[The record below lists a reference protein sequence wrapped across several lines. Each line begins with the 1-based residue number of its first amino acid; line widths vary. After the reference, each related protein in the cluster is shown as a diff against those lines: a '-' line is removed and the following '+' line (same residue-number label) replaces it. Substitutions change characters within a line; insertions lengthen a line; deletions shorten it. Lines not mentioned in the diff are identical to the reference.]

1 MKPIPPPPVPAASRV
16 PPPAATRAT
25 AGATGRT
32 VTADRGRLGARLRT
46 ARRAAGLTL
55 RATADALGV
64 SVGTWSAVEN
74 GRTRIT
80 PDRVAAAARLFGA
93 EVDSLTE
100 PAATPEPTVGTWR
113 DFPPLDLPPPL
124 AGALSAFVELGYH
137 GATIRDIAQRA
148 RLSVPG
154 LYHHWPTKQH
164 LLVALL
170 DRTMEE
176 LLTRAEAARAEGDGP
191 VERFGLLVECLAL
204 FHTHRRELGFI
215 GASEMRSLD
224 EPDRSR
230 IAALRV
236 DVQRMVDVE
245 VREAKR
251 RGLFGT
257 PLPHEA
263 SRAVVTMC
271 TALPT
276 WWSPTGPTPPATVAQ
291 QYVQFAL
298 DLVRSAR

>member
-1 MKPIPPPPVPAASRV
+1 MG
-16 PPPAATRAT
+16 TDERAVL
-25 AGATGRT
+25 G
-32 VTADRGRLGARLRT
+32 GRLRE
-46 ARRAAGLTL
+46 ARRGAGLTV

-64 SVGTWSAVEN
+64 SIGTWSAVEN

-80 PDRVAAAARLFGA
+80 ADRVAAAASLFGA
-93 EVDSLTE
+93 DVEILVTSG
-100 PAATPEPTVGTWR
+100 PAAQRSTYTWR

-124 AGALSAFVELGYH
+124 TGALDAFVELGYH
-137 GATIRDIAQRA
+137 GATIRDIAHRA
-148 RLSVPG
+148 DLSVPG

-170 DRTMEE
+170 DRTMDE
-176 LLTRAEAARAEGDGP
+176 LLTRAEAARAEGDDP
-191 VERFGLLVECLAL
+191 VQRFALLVECLAL

-236 DVQRMVDVE
+236 GLQRTVDAEVQ
-245 VREAKR
+245 EAGR
-251 RGLFGT
+251 RGLFAT

-263 SRAVVTMC
+263 ARAVVTMC

-276 WWSPTGPTPPATVAQ
+276 WWSPDGPAPPATVAA
-291 QYVQFAL
+291 QYVEFAL
-298 DLVRSAR
+298 DLVRSSTAR

>member
-1 MKPIPPPPVPAASRV
+1 ME
-16 PPPAATRAT
+16 
-25 AGATGRT
+25 
-32 VTADRGRLGARLRT
+32 TADREVVGARLRE
-46 ARRAAGLTL
+46 ARQSAGITL
-55 RATADALGV
+55 RAAAEALGV

-80 PDRVAAAARLFGA
+80 TDRVSAAASLFGA
-93 EVDSLTE
+93 DVEILVTSHH
-100 PAATPEPTVGTWR
+100 PATPTPTTWR
-113 DFPPLDLPPPL
+113 DFPPLDLPAPL

-148 RLSVPG
+148 ELSVPG

-164 LLVALL
+164 LLVALM
-170 DRTMEE
+170 DRTMDE
-176 LLTRAEAARAEGDGP
+176 LITRAEAARAEGDGP
-191 VERFGLLVECLAL
+191 VERFELLVEFLAL

-215 GASEMRSLD
+215 GASEMRSID

-236 DVQRMVDVE
+236 GLQRMVDAE
-245 VREAKR
+245 VREAVR
-251 RGLFGT
+251 RGLFTT

-276 WWSPTGPTPPATVAQ
+276 WWSPDGPTPPATVAA
-291 QYVQFAL
+291 QYVEFAL
-298 DLVRSAR
+298 DLVRARR

>member
-1 MKPIPPPPVPAASRV
+1 MNAERV
-16 PPPAATRAT
+16 L
-25 AGATGRT
+25 
-32 VTADRGRLGARLRT
+32 LGDRLRI
-46 ARRAAGLTL
+46 ARRSAGLTL
-55 RATADALGV
+55 RATAEALGV
-64 SVGTWSAVEN
+64 SAGTWSAVEN
-74 GRTRIT
+74 GRTGI
-80 PDRVAAAARLFGA
+80 PAERVESAARLFGTDVA
-93 EVDSLTE
+93 ALRA
-100 PAATPEPTVGTWR
+100 PAAAPVDTGTWR
-113 DFPPLDLPPPL
+113 DFPPLDLPAPL

-148 RLSVPG
+148 QLSVPG

-170 DRTMEE
+170 DRTMDE

-224 EPDRSR
+224 EPDRTR

-251 RGLFGT
+251 RGLFAT

-276 WWSPTGPTPPATVAQ
+276 WWSPDGPTPPTTVAA

-298 DLVRSAR
+298 DVVRVDASKRGT

>member
-1 MKPIPPPPVPAASRV
+1 MVGP
-16 PPPAATRAT
+16 
-25 AGATGRT
+25 
-32 VTADRGRLGARLRT
+32 RLRD
-46 ARRAAGLTL
+46 ARQRAGLTL

-80 PDRVAAAARLFGA
+80 ADRVAAAASLFGA
-93 EVDSLTE
+93 DVEILVTPD
-100 PAATPEPTVGTWR
+100 AAPPQAAGTWR

-137 GATIRDIAQRA
+137 GATIRDVAQRA
-148 RLSVPG
+148 QLSVPG

-170 DRTMEE
+170 DRTMDE

-191 VERFGLLVECLAL
+191 VERFTLLVECLVL

-215 GASEMRSLD
+215 GASEMRGLE
-224 EPDRSR
+224 EPARSR

-236 DVQRMVDVE
+236 GLQRMVDAE
-245 VREAKR
+245 VREAGR
-251 RGLFGT
+251 RGLFTT

-263 SRAVVTMC
+263 ARAVVTMC

-276 WWSPTGPTPPATVAQ
+276 WWSPAGPTPPATVAA
-291 QYVQFAL
+291 QYVEFAL
-298 DLVRSAR
+298 DVVRARRPQAG